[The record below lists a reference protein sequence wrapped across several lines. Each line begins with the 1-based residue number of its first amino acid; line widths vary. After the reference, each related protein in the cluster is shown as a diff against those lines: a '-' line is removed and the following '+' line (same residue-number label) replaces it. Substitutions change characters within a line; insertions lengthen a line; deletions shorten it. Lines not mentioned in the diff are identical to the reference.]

1 VIAALVPAKA
11 LDEAKGRLAAL
22 LREDERRSLAL
33 VMLEDV
39 IRALLGA
46 RNVER
51 VYTIS
56 PDQAILRDAE
66 RLGAEAIAQPPSLSG
81 LNEALKHGARVIS
94 LEAPSALLVL
104 LADVPATS
112 SVDIETLVEA
122 LPATAGVVISP
133 SRADGTSAL
142 ALRPPDVIDFRFGPD
157 SRAAH
162 EREAESRG
170 VPVRVVRLEPLL
182 HDVDEPEDLRYLI
195 SHAAETATHRLL
207 AELRVAE
214 RLEA

>member
-1 VIAALVPAKA
+1 MIAALVPAKA

-39 IRALLGA
+39 LRALQGA
-46 RNVER
+46 RRVER
-51 VYTIS
+51 IYTIS
-56 PDQAILRDAE
+56 PDQAILRDTE

-81 LNEALKHGARVIS
+81 LNEALKHGLRVIS
-94 LEAPSALLVL
+94 LEAPSALLVV
-104 LADVPATS
+104 LADVPAVS
-112 SVDIETLVEA
+112 SGDIDSLVGA
-122 LPATAGVVISP
+122 LPHDVGVVIAP

-162 EREAESRG
+162 EREATARG
-170 VPVRVVRLEPLL
+170 VPVHVMPMEPFL

>member
-33 VMLEDV
+33 VMLQDV
-39 IRALLGA
+39 IRALQGA
-46 RNVER
+46 RNIER
-51 VYTIS
+51 VYAVS

-66 RLGAEAIAQPPSLSG
+66 RLGAEVIAQPPSVSG
-81 LNEALKHGARVIS
+81 LNAALRHGARVIS

-104 LADVPATS
+104 LADVPAAS
-112 SVDIETLVEA
+112 SRDIESVVEA
-122 LPATAGVVISP
+122 LPDGAGVVICP
-133 SRADGTSAL
+133 SRAEGTSAL

-157 SRAAH
+157 SKAAH
-162 EREAESRG
+162 QIEAESRG
-170 VPVRVVRLEPLL
+170 VTSRVIRLEPFL

-207 AELRVAE
+207 AELLVAQ

>member
-1 VIAALVPAKA
+1 VPAKA

-39 IRALLGA
+39 LRALQGA
-46 RNVER
+46 RRVER
-51 VYTIS
+51 IYVIS

-81 LNEALKHGARVIS
+81 LNEALKHGLRVIS
-94 LEAPSALLVL
+94 LEDPSALLVV
-104 LADVPATS
+104 LADVPAIS
-112 SVDIETLVEA
+112 SSDIDSLVDA
-122 LPATAGVVISP
+122 LPGDAGVVIAP

-142 ALRPPDVIDFRFGPD
+142 ALRPADVIDFRFGQE

-162 EREAESRG
+162 QREATARG
-170 VPVRVVRLEPLL
+170 VPVQVMSIEPLL